1 VFSHKQ
7 CDQIGR
13 IFIQWGIVC
22 FGQSLESYRSIPA
35 PRTFGL
41 LYFMDKFKHKFRQK
55 MGWAIFWAIFFSQIH
70 LVTLAT
76 NGKVVLRIYLHM
88 LKQVKTIQP

>member
-70 LVTLAT
+70 LVHPGHKRQSGFENLPTYAET
-76 NGKVVLRIYLHM
+76 G
-88 LKQVKTIQP
+88 